1 MNEQKIIIAIL
12 GAVVVVITLMI
23 GIFVY
28 QDAKKK
34 QMNAVMW
41 TAIALL
47 CPVLIGFV
55 LRILVAITHSMVLYN
70 IRYALYIISLLI
82 FAVTV
87 FRSLSKNLARRAR
100 ENEVFMRWWGNWQPY
115 FHKQAEKAKPK
126 MRMMVRKMQDSDHVY
141 KKCPD
146 CKAVLRLAK
155 KRGKHQTRCPAC
167 GKRFQVHIWFGD
179 K

>member
-1 MNEQKIIIAIL
+1 MNFLYRLQETYNRFMY
-12 GAVVVVITLMI
+12 GRYGGDTLNHFLS
-23 GIFVY
+23 GVY
-28 QDAKKK
+28 I
-34 QMNAVMW
+34 V
-41 TAIALL
+41 L
-47 CPVLIGFV
+47 VLIGFV